1 LLVIIFTAESQRAQR
16 IVIAI
21 SVAKK
26 VEQYCLNFT
35 FQTQTRFKMKKQLIF
50 TLFSLLAFTFSFSQT
65 KVMTPEQLIELQRV
79 SAVGLTTDGEH
90 VVYRTSTFDVE
101 TGERTSQLYSVSIE
115 NGAIQML
122 DEVGDLV
129 KDKHMSPDG
138 EWKLVARD
146 VKIEKVTGTDFYDD
160 VPKSNVLIYDQLN
173 YRHWDTWED
182 GAYSH
187 VFLQSATDEDDEGT
201 DLMAGEP
208 HDCPQKPFGGDEDY
222 IWSPDSKKVLYVT
235 KKLSGTDYAV
245 STNSDIYEY
254 NLETKQTKNLTD
266 YNEGYD
272 TQPAFSS
279 NGTLAWLQMKRD
291 GYESDKNDIIVRL
304 SEGDVNLTADWDGT
318 VNGFIWSDDGSKIYF
333 NAPVGGTVHAF
344 VIDVPKKVKKF
355 KSTPKQISEGQFD
368 VNGIIGQ
375 SDKHLIVYRRDMNH
389 ATEIYKL
396 NVKSG
401 EMQQLSKANTEIY
414 ADIKLSNIEKRIVK
428 TTDGKDMV
436 TWVIYPPDFDPT
448 KKYPTLL
455 YCQGGPQGALSQF
468 YSFRWNFQLMAAQ
481 GYIVVAPNRRGMPG
495 HGVEWNEQISKDYG
509 GQNMKDYLSA
519 VDNISKEPYVDKDRL
534 GCVGASYGGYSVF
547 YLAAIHEGRFK
558 SFISH
563 DGIFNWRSMYGTT
576 EELFFPNWDLGGA
589 YWDKDNA
596 AAQKSYSEFNPV
608 NFVDQWDTPIL
619 IIQGGKDF
627 RVPIGQGLEAFQAAQ
642 LQGIKSKLLYFPEE
656 NHWVLSPQN
665 SLVWQ
670 REFFKWLD
678 ETVKNVK

>member
-1 LLVIIFTAESQRAQR
+1 MFTAESRRTQR
-16 IVIAI
+16 ITS

-26 VEQYCLNFT
+26 VEQYCLNYT
-35 FQTQTRFKMKKQLIF
+35 FQIQTRLKMNKQLIF
-50 TLFSLLAFTFSFSQT
+50 TLFSLLAFTFCFSQT
-65 KVMTPEQLIELQRV
+65 NVMTPEHLIELHRV
-79 SAVGLTTDGEH
+79 SAVGLTRDSEH

-115 NGAIQML
+115 NGNIQML

-129 KDKHMSPDG
+129 KDNHISPDG
-138 EWKLVARD
+138 KWKLVAKE
-146 VKIEKVTGTDFYDD
+146 VKLQKVTGSDFYQDA
-160 VPKSNVLIYDQLN
+160 PKSNVYIYDQLN
-173 YRHWDTWED
+173 YRHWDKWED

-187 VFLQSATDEDDEGT
+187 VFLQSATDEDDAGI

-208 HDCPQKPFGGDEDY
+208 HDCPQQPFGGDEDF

-254 NLETKQTKNLTD
+254 NLETKQTTNLTG
-266 YNEGYD
+266 YNKGYD

-279 NGTLAWLQMKRD
+279 RGTLAWLQMKRD
-291 GYESDKNDIIVRL
+291 GYESDKNDIIIRMPF
-304 SEGDVNLTADWDGT
+304 GDINLTADWDGT
-318 VNGFIWSDDGSKIYF
+318 VNGFIWSEDGSKIYF
-333 NAPVGGTVHAF
+333 TAPVGGTVQAF
-344 VIDVPKKVKKF
+344 EIDNPG
-355 KSTPKQISEGQFD
+355 KSKMRVRPKQISEGQFD

-375 SDKHLIVYRRDMNH
+375 SGEHLIVYRRDMNH
-389 ATEIYKL
+389 AAEIYKL
-396 NVKSG
+396 HTETG
-401 EMQQLSKANTEIY
+401 AMTQLSKANTDIY

-468 YSFRWNFQLMAAQ
+468 YSFRWNFQLMAAN

-519 VDNISKEPYVDKDRL
+519 IDDISKEPYVDKDRL

-589 YWDKDNA
+589 YWDKENA
-596 AAQKSYSEFNPV
+596 AAQRSYSEFNPI
-608 NFVDQWDTPIL
+608 NFVDQWNTPIL